1 VKDFLALAALLGEGN
16 TKNKYI
22 ENDRKLTKIGEDRL
36 NGKEISKVM
45 TISKEAIT
53 LLIAIKFVVCELES
67 SNTIE
72 DIVSHQCE
80 EFDVDDLRIYQGKKK
95 GKDVQDSTAE
105 SKTKD
110 WGFTEDEIQLYNALF
125 VKLKHFRELDSK
137 RDHSKRET
145 VFRYATPDTST
156 DDEEDSHDDT
166 RDSKRQRI
174 EVTCTGMSFNSD
186 DLNFFGVTEV

>member
-80 EFDVDDLRIYQGKKK
+80 EFDVDDLRIYQGKKRERTYK
-95 GKDVQDSTAE
+95 TPLLKVKQRIGDSQ
-105 SKTKD
+105 KTK
-110 WGFTEDEIQLYNALF
+110 
-125 VKLKHFRELDSK
+125 
-137 RDHSKRET
+137 
-145 VFRYATPDTST
+145 
-156 DDEEDSHDDT
+156 
-166 RDSKRQRI
+166 
-174 EVTCTGMSFNSD
+174 FNCIMLCLS
-186 DLNFFGVTEV
+186 N